1 MKKHVHLGLLI
12 LELSKILMYEFWYC
26 YGKPNYGEK
35 EKLCCIDTDS
45 FIAYI
50 KASYICKDIAEDVK
64 TGFDTSSYELD
75 KPLHRRKKKKVT
87 GLMKDELGGNIITK
101 FVRSRGKTYKYLID
115 DGSEDEKAKGTKKR
129 VIKRKL
135 NFENYKNCLNAI
147 QFENKIKHLGKNKT
161 DTNRITKNHKESLK
175 NNKSILKTQPIIKIE
190 GYNIF
195 NEEISKIAL
204 SSNDNKRIQ
213 STDSIETYRTSKD
226 LISEKEE
233 IKCNQIIKPYKSD

>member
-12 LELSKILMYEFWYC
+12 LEVSKILMYEFWYC
-26 YGKPNYGEK
+26 YEKPNYGEK
-35 EKLCCIDTDS
+35 EKFCCSDTDS

-50 KASYICKDIAEDVK
+50 KASYICKDIPEDVK

-75 KPLHRRKKKKVT
+75 RSLRKRKNKKVT
-87 GLMKDELGGNIITK
+87 GSMKDELCGKIITK
-101 FVRSRGKTYKYLID
+101 FVRSREKTCKYLID
-115 DGSEDEKAKGTKKR
+115 GGREHEKAKGTKKR

-135 NFENYKNCLNAI
+135 NFENYKSCLNAI
-147 QFENKIKHLGKNKT
+147 QFENKIKHLGKNKI
-161 DTNRITKNHKESLK
+161 DINRITKNHHKESLK

-195 NEEISKIAL
+195 NEEISKIVL
-204 SSNDNKRIQ
+204 SSNDNKIIQ

-226 LISEKEE
+226 LISELNVT
-233 IKCNQIIKPYKSD
+233 I

>member
-1 MKKHVHLGLLI
+1 
-12 LELSKILMYEFWYC
+12 
-26 YGKPNYGEK
+26 
-35 EKLCCIDTDS
+35 
-45 FIAYI
+45 
-50 KASYICKDIAEDVK
+50 
-64 TGFDTSSYELD
+64 
-75 KPLHRRKKKKVT
+75 
-87 GLMKDELGGNIITK
+87 MKDELGGKIITK
-101 FVRSRGKTYKYLID
+101 FLRSTEKTYKYLID
-115 DGSEDEKAKGTKKR
+115 GGSEDEKGKGTKKR

-135 NFENYKNCLNAI
+135 NFENYKSCLNAI
-147 QFENKIKHLGKNKT
+147 QSENKIKHLGKNKI
-161 DTNRITKNHKESLK
+161 DINRITKNHQESLK

-233 IKCNQIIKPYKSD
+233 IKCNHIIKPYKND